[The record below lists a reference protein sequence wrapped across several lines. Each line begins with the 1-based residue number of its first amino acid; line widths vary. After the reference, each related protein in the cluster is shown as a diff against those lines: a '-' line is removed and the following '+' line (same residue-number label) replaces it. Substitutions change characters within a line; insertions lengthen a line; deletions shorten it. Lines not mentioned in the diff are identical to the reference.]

1 MPRLSTFLP
10 FVIVIVIVIVIAIAI
25 LFLFLFALLQPTRFT
40 SPHLGILAS
49 WHPGILASPHLHISS
64 ASRSFRWGKKRGKG
78 KESRA
83 AVEQAC
89 RYTDHGRVLGLFH
102 PVAQHL
108 VRARRQ
114 PRR

>member
-10 FVIVIVIVIVIAIAI
+10 FVIVIVIAFLF

-40 SPHLGILAS
+40 SPHLGILN
-49 WHPGILASPHLHISS
+49 PGILASPHLV
-64 ASRSFRWGKKRGKG
+64 RFTGFRWGKKRGKG